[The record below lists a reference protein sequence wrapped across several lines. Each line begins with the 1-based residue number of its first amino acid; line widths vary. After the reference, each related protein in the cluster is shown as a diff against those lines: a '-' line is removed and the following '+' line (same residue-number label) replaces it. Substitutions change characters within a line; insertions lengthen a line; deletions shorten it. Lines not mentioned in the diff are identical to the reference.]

1 MRRRNTPPTPLQ
13 RGGWRYYFLF
23 DNKTFSVQNSPL
35 ERGLKGCVTVRCAG
49 WDEIVFSAVWRCGVC
64 WLLVVAFDFQVAV
77 HRRDTPPTPLQR
89 GGWDVVFLF
98 DGEDFSILFFPLAKG
113 GRKLL

>member
-1 MRRRNTPPTPLQ
+1 MH
-13 RGGWRYYFLF
+13 G
-23 DNKTFSVQNSPL
+23 
-35 ERGLKGCVTVRCAG
+35 
-49 WDEIVFSAVWRCGVC
+49 
-64 WLLVVAFDFQVAV
+64 
-77 HRRDTPPTPLQR
+77 RDTPPTPLQR